1 MTNNL
6 DRGNRK
12 RKLEDMRAT
21 TLKEDPSPTRIRGGH
36 RFQANSLFH
45 KILPA
50 TTPESIFCA
59 PAPCPVGC
67 NLKKTSTLPD
77 RAQEQVFSVL
87 GFAASK
93 CAAKSLFGNILH
105 VTPRESRFCKLA
117 HASHR
122 RNFKKT
128 NILLNRHQI
137 KMQPNS
143 LFGNILHIT
152 PTESR
157 FCVPLPCPIRCN
169 LKKTEILS
177 DQAQKNCM
185 IPPHHVQAVRE
196 KSHLFCTEVVA
207 DENASREAGDRIQPT
222 TQVVGRKWKNDEQ
235 PGGAKEKEAPCSAGL
250 HNKQ

>member
-1 MTNNL
+1 
-6 DRGNRK
+6 
-12 RKLEDMRAT
+12 MRAT

-59 PAPCPVGC
+59 PAPYPVGC
-67 NLKKTSTLPD
+67 NLKKTSILPD
-77 RAQEQVFSVL
+77 RPQEQLFSLL
-87 GFAASK
+87 GFAAPK
-93 CAAKSLFGNILH
+93 CATKSLFCNILH
-105 VTPRESRFCKLA
+105 ATPRESIFCKLA

-128 NILLNRHQI
+128 NVLLNRHQI

-152 PTESR
+152 PTESG
-157 FCVPLPCPIRCN
+157 FCVPLPCPIQCN

-177 DQAQKNCM
+177 DQAKKNCM
-185 IPPHHVQAVRE
+185 ILPHQVQAVRE
-196 KSHLFCTEVVA
+196 KGHLFCTEVVA
-207 DENASREAGDRIQPT
+207 DDNASREAATECSPR
-222 TQVVGRKWKNDEQ
+222 RKSWVASRKTMSSPE
-235 PGGAKEKEAPCSAGL
+235 GA
-250 HNKQ
+250 